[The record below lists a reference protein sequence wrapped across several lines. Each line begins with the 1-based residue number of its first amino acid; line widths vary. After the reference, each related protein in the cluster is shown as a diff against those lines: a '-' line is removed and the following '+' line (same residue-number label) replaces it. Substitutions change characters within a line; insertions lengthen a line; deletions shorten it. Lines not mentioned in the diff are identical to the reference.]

1 MDAIQSTVLRL
12 LWVWMSPLA
21 IMLSGCAAD
30 LTTSSKKIP
39 PDVRKI
45 YVQTV
50 EGDGY
55 NVDGII
61 AQQLKSMGYTAVVG
75 AAAKPS
81 QQMDVILTY
90 NDQWSWDMSVFLF
103 KLTIKVRD
111 PLSGKLITAGEV
123 RRTSFART
131 SAEEMARELLEELF
145 EKTDKK
151 T

>member
-1 MDAIQSTVLRL
+1 MDAIQSTMSRW
-12 LWVWMSPLA
+12 LWVWMSSLA
-21 IMLSGCAAD
+21 ILLSGCAAD

-45 YVQTV
+45 YVQTI

-55 NVDGII
+55 NVDRVI

-81 QQMDVILTY
+81 EPMDVILTY
-90 NDQWSWDMSVFLF
+90 NDQWSWDMSMFLF